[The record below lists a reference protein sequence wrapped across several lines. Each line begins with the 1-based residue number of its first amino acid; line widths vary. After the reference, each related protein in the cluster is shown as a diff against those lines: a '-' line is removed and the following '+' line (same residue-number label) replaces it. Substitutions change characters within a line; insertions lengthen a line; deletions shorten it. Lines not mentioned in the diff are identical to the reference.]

1 MDSKAKRAP
10 RAASTAATVAAE
22 EQKEA
27 SAAPAPAMAARAE
40 DVADFAREAYEAFA
54 QSQEAMARGFEA
66 FGLEIVGLARTGI
79 DRAAKTASEMLAVK
93 TLSDALDVNAG
104 FARDSFDTF
113 VEGST
118 RLSELGIKL
127 AREAAQP
134 LFATWQKDWAKAFR
148 PGC

>member
-104 FARDSFDTF
+104 FARDSFDTL